1 MSSFAES
8 KAMNL
13 AENDAKKYIK
23 HNQFQ
28 LSRTYPSGFRTD
40 SSNYHPAALHNCG
53 CQIGMKNYKLL
64 DKMSGNRK
72 SRRSPISFEIQV

>member
-53 CQIGMKNYKLL
+53 CQIGMKK
-64 DKMSGNRK
+64 
-72 SRRSPISFEIQV
+72 

>member
-64 DKMSGNRK
+64 DKTSGNRK
-72 SRRSPISFEIQV
+72 SRRSPI